1 MKKIVLVDGNN
12 LLFRS
17 YYATAYTGNIMRN
30 KEGFPTN
37 GVYGFVNM
45 INKIISEEKPEYMMV
60 AFDIGKTFRHEK
72 YERYKDGRRET
83 PDDLKV
89 QFPVAKKILTAMGIK
104 YLECAGYEADDIIGT
119 ISMWCEKDPEYEA
132 LIVSSDK
139 DLLQLISDETVVKL
153 LKTKDYI
160 WMDKKTFNDTYGF
173 DPIHMIDLKALMGD
187 SSDNIPGVK
196 GIGEKG
202 AIKLVSE
209 YKTIDNIYENID
221 KIKGAMQIKLIDGK
235 EDAYYSKDLVTI
247 YREVP
252 LDITFDDL
260 LYKGENADELIDIYN
275 DLGFYSLLRKINT
288 SEVKK
293 NKEIVGEFVDIPD
306 TAETEKNKVNNN
318 CNENIIDNDKN
329 ESIVEN
335 IKILSNNEDIDKNK
349 IEEFKIISDINDI
362 KISEDTSIYLDTTI
376 GNYHNA
382 EILGIALYNST
393 LSCYI
398 PFDIF
403 KNNTSILDTNYNLST
418 YDYKKLIVVFN
429 KYGIKVPN
437 INFDTMISAYLLN
450 YETKDDIC
458 YLANKLEVEIPSY
471 DKKEV
476 VTTEEAARRA
486 ILKAK
491 FIYNTK
497 DKLYENMKKEDN
509 IYLFESIEMPL
520 TKVLANM
527 EIEGIRVDKKVLEE
541 MGTEIK
547 IKLEILTRDIYN
559 YAGEEFNINSP
570 KQLGEILFDKLKLP
584 GTKKNK
590 NGYAT
595 DIDVLKKLTE
605 YPIINKILEYR
616 ALAKLYSTYIDGI
629 ISTIRKDGKIHTIYT
644 QTLTRT
650 GRLSSIEPNLQNIPM
665 RSEYGR
671 LIRKAFIPENNSV
684 ILSSDYSQIELRVFA
699 HLSGV
704 NDLINAFKEG
714 VDIHTKT
721 AMDIFKVPME
731 GVTKNMR
738 RQAKAVNFGILY
750 GISSYGLAED
760 IGIPVKEAKEF
771 INKYFETYPGVKD
784 YMDKEI
790 DEAKRTGYV
799 KTIMNRKRVIEE
811 LKSSNYK
818 VRSMG
823 ERMALNTPVQGSAS
837 DILKKAMVEIN
848 NIFEK
853 ENIKSKMLLQ
863 VHDELIFNV
872 YNDEIDKVKDIVY
885 NTMTKVFEL
894 KVPLDVDIE
903 LGNNWYEAK

>member
-45 INKIISEEKPEYMMV
+45 INKIISDEKPEYMMV

-187 SSDNIPGVK
+187 ASDNIPGVK

-221 KIKGAMQIKLIDGK
+221 KIKGATQIKLIDGK

-288 SEVKK
+288 SDIKK
-293 NKEIVGEFVDIPD
+293 
-306 TAETEKNKVNNN
+306 EK
-318 CNENIIDNDKN
+318 
-329 ESIVEN
+329 SR
-335 IKILSNNEDIDKNK
+335 
-349 IEEFKIISDINDI
+349 EEKFKIISDINDI

-376 GNYHNA
+376 GNYHDA
-382 EILGIALYNST
+382 EILGIALYNSI

-403 KNNTSILDTNYNLST
+403 KNNTSILDTDYNLST

-437 INFDTMISAYLLN
+437 INFDAMISAYLLN

-458 YLANKLEVEIPSY
+458 YLANKLNIYIPSY

-476 VTTEEAARRA
+476 VTTEEVARRA

-497 DKLYENMKKEDN
+497 DKLYEDMKKEDN

-541 MGTEIK
+541 MGIEIK

-584 GTKKNK
+584 GAKKNK

-629 ISTIRKDGKIHTIYT
+629 INTIREDGKIHTIYT

-650 GRLSSIEPNLQNIPM
+650 GRLSSIEPNIQNIPM

-671 LIRKAFIPENNSV
+671 LIRKAFIPEDNSV

-790 DEAKRTGYV
+790 DEAKRNGYV

-811 LKSSNYK
+811 LKSSNYM

>member
-221 KIKGAMQIKLIDGK
+221 KIKGATQIKLIDGK

-288 SEVKK
+288 SDIKK
-293 NKEIVGEFVDIPD
+293 
-306 TAETEKNKVNNN
+306 EK
-318 CNENIIDNDKN
+318 
-329 ESIVEN
+329 SR
-335 IKILSNNEDIDKNK
+335 
-349 IEEFKIISDINDI
+349 EEKFKIISDINDV

-376 GNYHNA
+376 GNYHDA

-398 PFDIF
+398 PYDIF
-403 KNNTSILDTNYNLST
+403 KNNTSILDTDYNLST

-450 YETKDDIC
+450 YDTKDDIC
-458 YLANKLEVEIPSY
+458 YLANKLNIYIPSY

-486 ILKAK
+486 ILKAR

-497 DKLYENMKKEDN
+497 DKLYEDMKMEDN
-509 IYLFESIEMPL
+509 IYLFENIEMPL
-520 TKVLANM
+520 AKVLAKM
-527 EIEGIRVDKKVLEE
+527 ETTGIRVDKKVLEE

-584 GTKKNK
+584 GAKKNK

-629 ISTIRKDGKIHTIYT
+629 ISTIREDGKIHTIYT

-671 LIRKAFIPENNSV
+671 LIRKAFIPEDNSV

-790 DEAKRTGYV
+790 DEAKRNGYV

-811 LKSSNYK
+811 LKSSNYM

>member
-30 KEGFPTN
+30 KDGFPTN
-37 GVYGFVNM
+37 GLYGFVNM

-72 YERYKDGRRET
+72 YERYKDGRKET
-83 PDDLKV
+83 PEDLKL

-119 ISMWCEKDPEYEA
+119 VSLWCEKDPEYEA

-153 LKTKDYI
+153 LKSKDYI
-160 WMDKKTFNDTYGF
+160 MMDKETFRETYGF
-173 DPIHMIDLKALMGD
+173 DPINMIDLKALMGD

-202 AIKLVSE
+202 AIKLISE
-209 YKTIDNIYENID
+209 YHTIDNLYDNIGN
-221 KIKGAMQIKLIDGK
+221 IKGAMQTKLIEGK
-235 EDAYYSKDLVTI
+235 EDAYYSRDLVTI

-252 LDITFDDL
+252 LNVTFDDL
-260 LYKGENADELIDIYN
+260 IYKKENTNVLIDIYN
-275 DLGFYSLLRKINT
+275 NLGFYSLLRKMNNT
-288 SEVKK
+288 E
-293 NKEIVGEFVDIPD
+293 KEIKEESGKDEFKVISNINDVVIDED
-306 TAETEKNKVNNN
+306 TA
-318 CNENIIDNDKN
+318 
-329 ESIVEN
+329 
-335 IKILSNNEDIDKNK
+335 
-349 IEEFKIISDINDI
+349 
-362 KISEDTSIYLDTTI
+362 IYLDTTL
-376 GNYHNA
+376 GNYHDVD
-382 EILGIALYNST
+382 ILGISLYNKKY
-393 LSCYI
+393 SCYI
-398 PFDIF
+398 PYDIF
-403 KNNTSILDTNYNLST
+403 KSNTDILNTKYNLFT

-429 KYGIKVPN
+429 KYSIKVPN
-437 INFDTMISAYLLN
+437 ISFDTMISAYLLN

-458 YLANKLEVEIPSY
+458 YLANNMNYNIPSY

-476 VTTEEAARRA
+476 LTVEEASNRA

-491 FIYNTK
+491 FIYKTK
-497 DKLYENMKKEDN
+497 DKLYEQMKNEDT
-509 IYLFESIEMPL
+509 IYLFENIEMPL
-520 TKVLANM
+520 AKVLAKM
-527 EIEGIRVDKKVLEE
+527 EIEGIRVDKNILND
-541 MGTEIK
+541 MGEEIK
-547 IKLEILTRDIYN
+547 IKLELITKDIYN

-584 GTKKNK
+584 GAKKNK
-590 NGYAT
+590 TGYVT
-595 DIDVLKKLTE
+595 DVDVLKKLVN
-605 YPIINKILEYR
+605 YPIVNKILEYR

-629 ISTIRKDGKIHTIYT
+629 INTIREDGKIHTIYT

-671 LIRKAFIPENNSV
+671 LIRKAFLPEQNSV
-684 ILSSDYSQIELRVFA
+684 IMSSDYSQIELRVFA

-704 NDLINAFKEG
+704 SDLINAFNDG
-714 VDIHTKT
+714 IDIHTKT
-721 AMDIFKVPME
+721 AMDIFNVPEE

-750 GISSYGLAED
+750 GISSYGLSED
-760 IGIPVKEAKEF
+760 LGISVKDAKDF

-784 YMDKEI
+784 YMNSEI
-790 DEAKRTGYV
+790 EEAKRNGYV
-799 KTIMNRKRVIEE
+799 KTIMNRKRIINE
-811 LKSSNYK
+811 LKNSNYM

-823 ERMALNTPVQGSAS
+823 ERMALNTPIQGSAS
-837 DILKKAMVEIN
+837 DILKKAMVEID
-848 NIFEK
+848 NIFKK
-853 ENIKSKMLLQ
+853 ENIKSMMLLQ

-872 YNDEIDKVKDIVY
+872 YKDELDKVKDIIY
-885 NTMTKVFEL
+885 DTMTKVFDL

-903 LGNNWYEAK
+903 VGNNWYEAK

>member
-221 KIKGAMQIKLIDGK
+221 KIKGATQIKLIDGK

-288 SEVKK
+288 SDIKK
-293 NKEIVGEFVDIPD
+293 
-306 TAETEKNKVNNN
+306 EK
-318 CNENIIDNDKN
+318 
-329 ESIVEN
+329 SR
-335 IKILSNNEDIDKNK
+335 ED
-349 IEEFKIISDINDI
+349 EFKIISDINDV

-376 GNYHNA
+376 GNYHDA

-398 PFDIF
+398 PYDIF
-403 KNNTSILDTNYNLST
+403 KNNTSILDTDYNLST

-458 YLANKLEVEIPSY
+458 YLANKLNIYIPSY

-476 VTTEEAARRA
+476 VTSEEAIRRA

-497 DKLYENMKKEDN
+497 DKLYEDMKREDN

-520 TKVLANM
+520 AKVLAKM
-527 EIEGIRVDKKVLEE
+527 ETTGIRVDKKVLEE

-584 GTKKNK
+584 GAKKNK

-629 ISTIRKDGKIHTIYT
+629 ISTIREDGKIHTIYT

-671 LIRKAFIPENNSV
+671 LIRKAFIPEDNSV

-790 DEAKRTGYV
+790 DEAKRNGYV

-811 LKSSNYK
+811 LKSSNYM

-837 DILKKAMVEIN
+837 DILKKAMVEISD
-848 NIFEK
+848 IFEK

>member
-45 INKIISEEKPEYMMV
+45 INKIISDEKPEYMMV

-221 KIKGAMQIKLIDGK
+221 KIKGATQIKLIDGK

-288 SEVKK
+288 SDIKK
-293 NKEIVGEFVDIPD
+293 
-306 TAETEKNKVNNN
+306 EK
-318 CNENIIDNDKN
+318 
-329 ESIVEN
+329 SR
-335 IKILSNNEDIDKNK
+335 ED
-349 IEEFKIISDINDI
+349 EFKIISDINDV

-376 GNYHNA
+376 GNYHDA

-393 LSCYI
+393 LSYYI
-398 PFDIF
+398 PYDIF
-403 KNNTSILDTNYNLST
+403 KNNTSILDTDYNLST

-458 YLANKLEVEIPSY
+458 YLANKLNIYIPSY

-486 ILKAK
+486 ILKAR

-497 DKLYENMKKEDN
+497 DKLYEDMKNEDN

-520 TKVLANM
+520 AKVLANM

-584 GTKKNK
+584 GAKKNK

-629 ISTIRKDGKIHTIYT
+629 ISTIREDGKIHTIYT

-671 LIRKAFIPENNSV
+671 LIRKAFIPEDNSV

-790 DEAKRTGYV
+790 DEAKRNGYV

-811 LKSSNYK
+811 LKSSNYM

-837 DILKKAMVEIN
+837 DILKKAMVEISD
-848 NIFEK
+848 IFEK

-903 LGNNWYEAK
+903 LGNNWYESK

>member
-45 INKIISEEKPEYMMV
+45 INKIISDEKPEYMMV

-72 YERYKDGRRET
+72 YERYKDGRKET

-221 KIKGAMQIKLIDGK
+221 KIKGATQIKLIDGK

-288 SEVKK
+288 SDIKK
-293 NKEIVGEFVDIPD
+293 
-306 TAETEKNKVNNN
+306 EK
-318 CNENIIDNDKN
+318 
-329 ESIVEN
+329 SR
-335 IKILSNNEDIDKNK
+335 ED
-349 IEEFKIISDINDI
+349 EFKIISDINDV

-376 GNYHNA
+376 GNYHDA

-398 PFDIF
+398 PYDIF
-403 KNNTSILDTNYNLST
+403 KNNTSILDTDYNLST

-450 YETKDDIC
+450 YDTKDDIC
-458 YLANKLEVEIPSY
+458 YLANKLNIYIPSY

-486 ILKAK
+486 ILKAR

-497 DKLYENMKKEDN
+497 DKLYEDMKMEDN
-509 IYLFESIEMPL
+509 IYLFENIEMPL
-520 TKVLANM
+520 AKVLAKM
-527 EIEGIRVDKKVLEE
+527 ETTGIRVDKKVLEE

-584 GTKKNK
+584 GAKKNK

-629 ISTIRKDGKIHTIYT
+629 ISTIREDGKIHTIYT

-671 LIRKAFIPENNSV
+671 LIRKAFIPEDNSV

-790 DEAKRTGYV
+790 DEAKRNGYV

-811 LKSSNYK
+811 LKSSNYM

>member
-221 KIKGAMQIKLIDGK
+221 KIKGATQIKLIDGK

-288 SEVKK
+288 SDIKK
-293 NKEIVGEFVDIPD
+293 
-306 TAETEKNKVNNN
+306 EK
-318 CNENIIDNDKN
+318 
-329 ESIVEN
+329 SR
-335 IKILSNNEDIDKNK
+335 
-349 IEEFKIISDINDI
+349 EEKFKIISDINDV

-376 GNYHNA
+376 GNYHDA

-398 PFDIF
+398 PYDIF
-403 KNNTSILDTNYNLST
+403 KNNTSILDTDYNLST

-458 YLANKLEVEIPSY
+458 YLANKLNIYIPSY

-476 VTTEEAARRA
+476 VTSEEAARRA
-486 ILKAK
+486 ILKAR

-497 DKLYENMKKEDN
+497 DKLYEDMKREDN
-509 IYLFESIEMPL
+509 IYLFENIEMPL
-520 TKVLANM
+520 AKVLAKM
-527 EIEGIRVDKKVLEE
+527 ETTGIRVDKKVLEE

-584 GTKKNK
+584 GAKKNK

-629 ISTIRKDGKIHTIYT
+629 ISTIREDGKIHTIYT

-671 LIRKAFIPENNSV
+671 LIRKAFIPEDNSV

-790 DEAKRTGYV
+790 DEAKRNGYV

-811 LKSSNYK
+811 LKSSNYM

-837 DILKKAMVEIN
+837 DILKKAMVEISD
-848 NIFEK
+848 IFEK

>member
-17 YYATAYTGNIMRN
+17 YYATAYTGNVMRN

-45 INKIISEEKPEYMMV
+45 INKIISDEKPEYMMV

-139 DLLQLISDETVVKL
+139 DLLQLISDETIVKL

-187 SSDNIPGVK
+187 ASDNIPGVK

-221 KIKGAMQIKLIDGK
+221 KIKGATQIKLIDGK
-235 EDAYYSKDLVTI
+235 EDAYYSKELVTI

-288 SEVKK
+288 SDIKK
-293 NKEIVGEFVDIPD
+293 E
-306 TAETEKNKVNNN
+306 
-318 CNENIIDNDKN
+318 
-329 ESIVEN
+329 ESRE
-335 IKILSNNEDIDKNK
+335 
-349 IEEFKIISDINDI
+349 EEFKIISDINDV
-362 KISEDTSIYLDTTI
+362 KISEDTTIYLDTTI
-376 GNYHNA
+376 DNYHDA

-398 PFDIF
+398 PYDIF
-403 KNNTSILDTNYNLST
+403 KNNTSILDANYNLST

-458 YLANKLEVEIPSY
+458 YLANKLNIYIPSY

-476 VTTEEAARRA
+476 ITAEEAIRRA

-497 DKLYENMKKEDN
+497 DKLYEDMKREDN

-520 TKVLANM
+520 AKVLANM

-584 GTKKNK
+584 GAKKNK

-629 ISTIRKDGKIHTIYT
+629 ISTIREDGKIHTIYT

-671 LIRKAFIPENNSV
+671 LIRKAFIPEDNSV
-684 ILSSDYSQIELRVFA
+684 ILSSDYSQIELRIFA

-760 IGIPVKEAKEF
+760 IGIPVKDAKEF

-790 DEAKRTGYV
+790 DEAKRNGYV

-811 LKSSNYK
+811 LKSSNYM

>member
-221 KIKGAMQIKLIDGK
+221 KIKGATQIKLIDGK

-275 DLGFYSLLRKINT
+275 DLGFYSLLRKINI

-293 NKEIVGEFVDIPD
+293 KEDR
-306 TAETEKNKVNNN
+306 K
-318 CNENIIDNDKN
+318 
-329 ESIVEN
+329 
-335 IKILSNNEDIDKNK
+335 
-349 IEEFKIISDINDI
+349 EEFKIISDINDI

-376 GNYHNA
+376 GNYHDA

-398 PFDIF
+398 PYDIF
-403 KNNTSILDTNYNLST
+403 KNNTSILDTDYNLST

-458 YLANKLEVEIPSY
+458 YLANKLNIYIPSY

-476 VTTEEAARRA
+476 VTSEEAIRRA

-497 DKLYENMKKEDN
+497 DKLYEDMKREDN

-520 TKVLANM
+520 AKVLANM

-584 GTKKNK
+584 GAKKNK

-629 ISTIRKDGKIHTIYT
+629 ISTIREDGKIHTIYT

-671 LIRKAFIPENNSV
+671 LIRKAFIPENYSV

-790 DEAKRTGYV
+790 DEAKRNGYV

-811 LKSSNYK
+811 LKSSNYM

>member
-209 YKTIDNIYENID
+209 YKTIDNIYDNID
-221 KIKGAMQIKLIDGK
+221 KIKGATQIKLIDGK

-288 SEVKK
+288 SDIKK
-293 NKEIVGEFVDIPD
+293 
-306 TAETEKNKVNNN
+306 EK
-318 CNENIIDNDKN
+318 
-329 ESIVEN
+329 SR
-335 IKILSNNEDIDKNK
+335 ED
-349 IEEFKIISDINDI
+349 EFKIISDINDV

-376 GNYHNA
+376 GNYHDA

-398 PFDIF
+398 PYDIF
-403 KNNTSILDTNYNLST
+403 KNNTSILDTDYNLST

-458 YLANKLEVEIPSY
+458 YLANKLNIYIPSY

-476 VTTEEAARRA
+476 VTSEEAIRRA
-486 ILKAK
+486 ILKAR

-497 DKLYENMKKEDN
+497 DKLYEDMKREDN
-509 IYLFESIEMPL
+509 IYLFENIEMPL
-520 TKVLANM
+520 AKVLAKM
-527 EIEGIRVDKKVLEE
+527 ETTGIRVDKKVLEE

-584 GTKKNK
+584 GAKKNK

-629 ISTIRKDGKIHTIYT
+629 ISTIREDGKIHTIYT

-671 LIRKAFIPENNSV
+671 LIRKAFIPEDNSV

-790 DEAKRTGYV
+790 DEAKRNGYV

-811 LKSSNYK
+811 LKSSNYM

>member
-196 GIGEKG
+196 GIGEKR

-221 KIKGAMQIKLIDGK
+221 KIKGATQIKLIDGK

-288 SEVKK
+288 SDIKK
-293 NKEIVGEFVDIPD
+293 
-306 TAETEKNKVNNN
+306 EK
-318 CNENIIDNDKN
+318 
-329 ESIVEN
+329 SR
-335 IKILSNNEDIDKNK
+335 
-349 IEEFKIISDINDI
+349 EEKFKIISDINDI

-376 GNYHNA
+376 GNYHDA

-398 PFDIF
+398 PYDIF
-403 KNNTSILDTNYNLST
+403 KNNTNILDTDYNLST

-458 YLANKLEVEIPSY
+458 YLANKLNIYIPSY

-497 DKLYENMKKEDN
+497 DKLYEDMKREDN
-509 IYLFESIEMPL
+509 IYLFENIEMPL
-520 TKVLANM
+520 AKVLAKM
-527 EIEGIRVDKKVLEE
+527 ETTGIRVDKKVLEE

-584 GTKKNK
+584 GAKKNK

-629 ISTIRKDGKIHTIYT
+629 ISTIREDGKIHTIYT

-671 LIRKAFIPENNSV
+671 LIRKAFIPEDNSV

-790 DEAKRTGYV
+790 DEAKRNGYV

-811 LKSSNYK
+811 LKSSNYM

-837 DILKKAMVEIN
+837 DILKKAMVEISD
-848 NIFEK
+848 IFEK

>member
-187 SSDNIPGVK
+187 ASDNIPGVK

-221 KIKGAMQIKLIDGK
+221 KIKGATQIKLIDGK

-252 LDITFDDL
+252 LNVTFDDL

-293 NKEIVGEFVDIPD
+293 E
-306 TAETEKNKVNNN
+306 
-318 CNENIIDNDKN
+318 
-329 ESIVEN
+329 
-335 IKILSNNEDIDKNK
+335 EDRK
-349 IEEFKIISDINDI
+349 EEFRVISDINDV
-362 KISEDTSIYLDTTI
+362 KINEDTSIYLDTTV
-376 GNYHNA
+376 GNYNDA

-398 PFDIF
+398 PYDIF
-403 KNNTSILDTNYNLST
+403 KNNTSILDVNYNLST
-418 YDYKKLIVVFN
+418 YDYKKLIVIFN

-476 VTTEEAARRA
+476 VTNEEAIRRA

-497 DKLYENMKKEDN
+497 DKLYEDMKKEDN

-520 TKVLANM
+520 AKVLANM

-584 GTKKNK
+584 GAKKNK

-616 ALAKLYSTYIDGI
+616 VLAKLYSTYIDGI
-629 ISTIRKDGKIHTIYT
+629 ISTIREDGKIHTIYT

-671 LIRKAFIPENNSV
+671 LIRKAFIPEDNSV

-790 DEAKRTGYV
+790 DDAKRNGYV

-811 LKSSNYK
+811 LKSSNYM

>member
-221 KIKGAMQIKLIDGK
+221 KIKGATQIKLIDGK

-275 DLGFYSLLRKINT
+275 DLGFYSLLRKINI
-288 SEVKK
+288 SDIKK
-293 NKEIVGEFVDIPD
+293 
-306 TAETEKNKVNNN
+306 EK
-318 CNENIIDNDKN
+318 
-329 ESIVEN
+329 SR
-335 IKILSNNEDIDKNK
+335 
-349 IEEFKIISDINDI
+349 EEKFKIISDINDV

-376 GNYHNA
+376 GNYHDA

-398 PFDIF
+398 PYDIF
-403 KNNTSILDTNYNLST
+403 KNNTSILDTDYNLST

-458 YLANKLEVEIPSY
+458 YLANKLNIYIPSY

-486 ILKAK
+486 ILKAR

-497 DKLYENMKKEDN
+497 DKLYEDMKMEDN
-509 IYLFESIEMPL
+509 IYLFENIEMPL
-520 TKVLANM
+520 AKVLAKM
-527 EIEGIRVDKKVLEE
+527 ETTGIRVDKKVLEE

-584 GTKKNK
+584 GAKKNK

-629 ISTIRKDGKIHTIYT
+629 ISTIREDGKIHTIYT

-671 LIRKAFIPENNSV
+671 LIRKAFIPEDNSV

-790 DEAKRTGYV
+790 DEAKRNGYV

-811 LKSSNYK
+811 LKSSNYM

-837 DILKKAMVEIN
+837 DILKKAMVEISD
-848 NIFEK
+848 IFEK

>member
-187 SSDNIPGVK
+187 ASDNIPGVK

-221 KIKGAMQIKLIDGK
+221 KIKGATQIKLIDGK

-288 SEVKK
+288 SDIKK
-293 NKEIVGEFVDIPD
+293 
-306 TAETEKNKVNNN
+306 EK
-318 CNENIIDNDKN
+318 
-329 ESIVEN
+329 SR
-335 IKILSNNEDIDKNK
+335 
-349 IEEFKIISDINDI
+349 EEKFKIISDINDV

-376 GNYHNA
+376 GNYHDA

-393 LSCYI
+393 LSYYI
-398 PFDIF
+398 PYDIF
-403 KNNTSILDTNYNLST
+403 KNNTNILDTDYNLST

-450 YETKDDIC
+450 YDTKDDIC
-458 YLANKLEVEIPSY
+458 YLANKLNIYIPSY

-486 ILKAK
+486 ILKAR

-584 GTKKNK
+584 GAKKNK

-629 ISTIRKDGKIHTIYT
+629 ISTIREDGKIHTIYT

>member
-30 KEGFPTN
+30 KDGFPTN
-37 GVYGFVNM
+37 GLYGFVNM

-72 YERYKDGRRET
+72 YERYKDGRKET
-83 PDDLKV
+83 PEDLKL

-119 ISMWCEKDPEYEA
+119 VSLWCEKDPEYEA

-139 DLLQLISDETVVKL
+139 DLLQLISDETVLKL
-153 LKTKDYI
+153 LKSKDYI
-160 WMDKKTFNDTYGF
+160 IMDKETFRETYGF
-173 DPIHMIDLKALMGD
+173 DPINMIDLKALMGD

-202 AIKLVSE
+202 AIKLISE
-209 YKTIDNIYENID
+209 YHTIDNLYDNIGN
-221 KIKGAMQIKLIDGK
+221 IKGAMQTKLIEGK
-235 EDAYYSKDLVTI
+235 GDAYYSRDLVTI

-252 LDITFDDL
+252 LDVTFDDL
-260 LYKGENADELIDIYN
+260 IYKKENTNELIDIYN
-275 DLGFYSLLRKINT
+275 NLGFYSLLRKMDNT
-288 SEVKK
+288 E
-293 NKEIVGEFVDIPD
+293 KEIKEEYV
-306 TAETEKNKVNNN
+306 K
-318 CNENIIDNDKN
+318 
-329 ESIVEN
+329 
-335 IKILSNNEDIDKNK
+335 
-349 IEEFKIISDINDI
+349 EEFKVISNINDVVI
-362 KISEDTSIYLDTTI
+362 DEDTAIYLDTTL
-376 GNYHNA
+376 GNYHDVD
-382 EILGIALYNST
+382 ILGISLYNKKY
-393 LSCYI
+393 SCYI
-398 PFDIF
+398 PYDIF
-403 KNNTSILDTNYNLST
+403 KSNTDILNTKYNLFT

-429 KYGIKVPN
+429 KYSIKVPN
-437 INFDTMISAYLLN
+437 ISFDTMISAYLLN

-458 YLANKLEVEIPSY
+458 YLANNMNYNIPSY

-476 VTTEEAARRA
+476 LTVEEASNRG

-491 FIYNTK
+491 FIYKTK
-497 DKLYENMKKEDN
+497 DKLYEQMKNEDT
-509 IYLFESIEMPL
+509 IYLFENIEMPL
-520 TKVLANM
+520 AKVLAKM
-527 EIEGIRVDKKVLEE
+527 EIEGIRVDKNILND
-541 MGTEIK
+541 MGEEIK
-547 IKLEILTRDIYN
+547 IKLELITKDIYN

-584 GTKKNK
+584 GAKKNK
-590 NGYAT
+590 TGYVT
-595 DIDVLKKLTE
+595 DVDVLKKLVN
-605 YPIINKILEYR
+605 YPIVNKILEYR

-629 ISTIRKDGKIHTIYT
+629 INTIREDGKIHTIYT

-671 LIRKAFIPENNSV
+671 LIRKAFLPEQNSV
-684 ILSSDYSQIELRVFA
+684 IMSSDYSQIELRVFA

-704 NDLINAFKEG
+704 SDLINAFNDG
-714 VDIHTKT
+714 IDIHTKT
-721 AMDIFKVPME
+721 AMDIFNVPEE

-750 GISSYGLAED
+750 GISSYGLSED
-760 IGIPVKEAKEF
+760 LGISVKNAKDF

-784 YMDKEI
+784 YMNSEI
-790 DEAKRTGYV
+790 EEAKRNGYV
-799 KTIMNRKRVIEE
+799 KTIMNRKRIINE
-811 LKSSNYK
+811 LKNSNYM

-823 ERMALNTPVQGSAS
+823 ERMALNTPIQGSAS
-837 DILKKAMVEIN
+837 DILKKAMVEID

-872 YNDEIDKVKDIVY
+872 YKDELDKVKDIVY
-885 NTMTKVFEL
+885 NTMTKVFNL

-903 LGNNWYEAK
+903 VGNNWYEAK

>member
-45 INKIISEEKPEYMMV
+45 INKIISDEKPEYMMV

-72 YERYKDGRRET
+72 YERYKDGRKET

-221 KIKGAMQIKLIDGK
+221 KIKGATQIKLIDGK

-288 SEVKK
+288 SDIKK
-293 NKEIVGEFVDIPD
+293 
-306 TAETEKNKVNNN
+306 EK
-318 CNENIIDNDKN
+318 
-329 ESIVEN
+329 SR
-335 IKILSNNEDIDKNK
+335 
-349 IEEFKIISDINDI
+349 EEKFKIISDINDI

-376 GNYHNA
+376 GNYHDA

-398 PFDIF
+398 PYDIF
-403 KNNTSILDTNYNLST
+403 KNNTSILDTDYNLST

-458 YLANKLEVEIPSY
+458 YLANKLNIYIPSY

-476 VTTEEAARRA
+476 VTSEEAIRRA

-497 DKLYENMKKEDN
+497 DKLYEDMKREDN

-520 TKVLANM
+520 AKVLAKM
-527 EIEGIRVDKKVLEE
+527 ETTGIRVDKKVLEE

-584 GTKKNK
+584 GAKKNK

-629 ISTIRKDGKIHTIYT
+629 ISTIREDGKIHTIYT

-790 DEAKRTGYV
+790 DEAKRNGYV

-811 LKSSNYK
+811 LKSSNYM